1 MSIEEFEKALIKVS
15 KPGSYLPLEM
25 NLSNI
30 SFNERPVRF
39 VLCYPDLYEI
49 GMSHAGGKILYHV
62 INNLTDFA
70 LCHRV
75 YLPKPDMQ
83 VFLKERGIPLYALE
97 SMKPLKEYDF
107 IGFSLL
113 TELVY
118 TNVLKVLELS
128 QIPLRA
134 SERVEE
140 FPIIQA
146 GGTCALNPLP
156 LSPFIDLFVIGDGEK
171 VMLELADLMRE
182 KKEKGLAKK
191 EFLEKAAEIEGVY
204 VPVFGKRPVKKAV
217 FRNLAREF
225 YPVKPVVPSVETV
238 HDRIVVE
245 AMRGCLRGCRYC
257 QAGFA
262 YRPYRER
269 SVDEIVSIVNE
280 TFRNTG
286 YEEASLLSLSI
297 SDHSRF
303 NELIPAV
310 MKLCH
315 SEMIGLSL
323 PSMRVKGFNPDLATQ
338 LMKIRKSSFTIAPE
352 AATERLRKVINKD
365 LSDDDIFSLVEGLF
379 ERGWS
384 KLKFYFMI
392 GLPTETDEDI
402 EALTELLWKMHKIGK
417 RYRGRKHLAAGFSI
431 FVPKPFTPF
440 QWERFI
446 STEEARAKIEY
457 IKRYSPKTFR
467 LRFHNPEMSLLEAL
481 LTRGDERM
489 AEAIE
494 VAFRL
499 GASLDSWDEYFRF
512 DIWER
517 AFRETG
523 INMEDEIAERP
534 IDKPLPWDFIE
545 GVVSRKFLLKEREK
559 AYREERTPDC
569 RIVGCHG
576 CGACTPEE
584 VNKLKDFPIP
594 ERIEFSVPPV
604 ERREF
609 PLISKVAFF
618 FEKRGKSRFLSLL
631 DINRVFTRIFRRF
644 AVPVRYQGKF
654 NPHPR
659 FSILLGIPTGVESK
673 NEIVEVELYREFLPD
688 EQLLSDFN
696 DVLPEG
702 LRFKKVVSL
711 GRKASLLEQVKEV
724 VYKVEGDFDV
734 DTVKSVL
741 TAQELENRKGK
752 LTQVS
757 PLVADFSVSKGIIT
771 LHLNV
776 INGRILNIQD
786 FLFWIGKDLSSV
798 SVEREIVVGL

>member
-1 MSIEEFEKALIKVS
+1 MNVKEFEKELMKIS

-25 NLSNI
+25 NLLNV
-30 SFNERPVRF
+30 SFDERPVRF
-39 VLCYPDLYEI
+39 ILCYPDLYEI

-83 VFLKERGIPLYALE
+83 AFLKEKKFPLYALE
-97 SMKPLKEYDF
+97 SMKPVKDYDF
-107 IGFSLL
+107 LGFSLL

-128 QIPLRA
+128 HIPLRA
-134 SERVEE
+134 SERGEE

-146 GGTCALNPLP
+146 GGTCTLNPVL
-156 LSPFIDLFVIGDGEK
+156 LSPFIDLFVIGDGEE
-171 VMLELADLMRE
+171 VMVELARLMKE
-182 KKEKGLAKK
+182 KKELNLSKR
-191 EFLEKAAEIEGVY
+191 EFLERAVDLEGVY
-204 VPVFGKRPVKKAV
+204 VPSLGKRPVKKAV
-217 FRNLAREF
+217 FHGLKKEF
-225 YPVKPVVPSVETV
+225 YPVSPVVPSVEIV

-269 SVDEIVSIVNE
+269 SVDEIVSILGE
-280 TFRNTG
+280 TFENTG

-297 SDHSRF
+297 SDHSKF
-303 NELIPAV
+303 NELIPSV
-310 MKLCH
+310 MKFCNAR
-315 SEMIGLSL
+315 MIGLSL

-338 LMKIRKSSFTIAPE
+338 LMRIRKSSFTIAPE

-365 LSDDDIFSLVEGLF
+365 LSEEDILSLVDGLF

-392 GLPTETDEDI
+392 GLPTETDKDI
-402 EALTELLWKMHKIGK
+402 EALAGLLWKIYGISRKYK
-417 RYRGRKHLAAGFSI
+417 GRKHLAAGFSI

-446 STEEARAKIEY
+446 SLEEARKKIDY
-457 IKRYSPKTFR
+457 IKEHAPRSFK
-467 LRFHNPEMSLLEAL
+467 LRFHAPEMSLLEAL
-481 LTRGDERM
+481 LTRGDEKM
-489 AEAIE
+489 AEVLE
-494 VAFRL
+494 MAFKY
-499 GASLDSWDEYFRF
+499 GACLDSWEEHFRF
-512 DIWER
+512 DIWQR
-517 AFRETG
+517 AFKEVG
-523 INMEDEIAERP
+523 IDIEKEIGEKTIDE
-534 IDKPLPWDFIE
+534 PLPWDFIK
-545 GVVSRKFLLKEREK
+545 GVVSKKFLLKEREK

-576 CGACTPEE
+576 CGACTSDEIT
-584 VNKLKDFPIP
+584 KLKEFPIP
-594 ERIEFSVPPV
+594 EKVEFSLPPV
-604 ERREF
+604 KKREF
-609 PLISKVAFF
+609 PLVAKVAFF
-618 FEKRGKSRFLSLL
+618 FEKKGKSRFLSLL

-644 AVPVRYQGKF
+644 GIPVKYQGRF

-673 NEIVEVELYREFLPD
+673 NEIIEVELYEEFTPD
-688 EQLLSDFN
+688 NGLIERFN
-696 DVLPEG
+696 SVLPEG
-702 LRFKKVVSL
+702 LRFKKAVSL
-711 GRKASLLEQVKEV
+711 GKKESLLKKVKEV
-724 VYKVEGDFDV
+724 IYRIEDDFDIGM
-734 DTVKSVL
+734 VKDILVS
-741 TAQELENRKGK
+741 QELKNRKGK
-752 LTQVS
+752 MVQVS
-757 PLVADFSVSKGIIT
+757 PLVADFSVSKGIIE

-776 INGRILNIQD
+776 VNGRILNIQD